1 VASARCTPQAR
12 FTAVGRADAIR
23 AASNVTFSLSP
34 ACAYAASATPKAPET
49 PIAGAPRMARVL
61 IASMTSST
69 VVIRSRR
76 ISCGSA
82 RWSMAN
88 NAPSAQVI
96 ELSATGSDRRPT
108 VVTSPIQPRL
118 RPRDQGLI
126 RPDSTLLDES
136 ARQDN
141 RADLDD
147 NAPMRLLFVVAN
159 VVAVIGLAVPAQA
172 DPSDPPAPPDP
183 AADANFIDSLNKAGM
198 TFRNGPDAIKAGRWA
213 CNMMSEGQSEMDVV
227 SKLSALNPGLNT
239 GGAMK
244 FAALASSAYCP
255 EYLSKSSQKSSSP
268 SPFGGLGGQH

>member
-1 VASARCTPQAR
+1 
-12 FTAVGRADAIR
+12 
-23 AASNVTFSLSP
+23 
-34 ACAYAASATPKAPET
+34 
-49 PIAGAPRMARVL
+49 
-61 IASMTSST
+61 
-69 VVIRSRR
+69 
-76 ISCGSA
+76 
-82 RWSMAN
+82 MAN

-108 VVTSPIQPRL
+108 VVTIPIQLRL

-126 RPDSTLLDES
+126 RPDSALLDES
-136 ARQDN
+136 VRQDN

-147 NAPMRLLFVVAN
+147 NRPMRLLFVLAN
-159 VVAVIGLAVPAQA
+159 VVAVIGLAAPAQA

-183 AADANFIDSLNKAGM
+183 ASDANFIDSLNKAGM

-213 CNMMSEGQSEMDVV
+213 CDMMNEGQSEMDVV

-255 EYLSKSSQKSSSP
+255 EFLSKSSQKSSSP
-268 SPFGGLGGQH
+268 SPFGGLGGH